1 MSTVIPAVWK
11 QRWDQGRDFYC
22 SIGHD
27 VNDQKIPQVSKI
39 MRRGVLWAARG
50 AKEKPNSP

>member
-1 MSTVIPAVWK
+1 MSIVIPAVWK
-11 QRWDQGRDFYC
+11 QRWDQGRDFYR
-22 SIGHD
+22 SIGHG
-27 VNDQKIPQVSKI
+27 VNDRKIPQVSKI